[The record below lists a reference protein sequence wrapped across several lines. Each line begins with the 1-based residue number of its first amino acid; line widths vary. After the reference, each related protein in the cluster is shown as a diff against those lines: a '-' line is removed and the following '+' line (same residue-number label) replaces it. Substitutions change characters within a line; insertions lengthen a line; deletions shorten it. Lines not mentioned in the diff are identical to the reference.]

1 MQAILCIMAQLNVSV
16 LARHCMT
23 KCIEQLHERLHWRLT
38 CASIMQVM
46 KAFYLLPV
54 PQPGEEVEF
63 LPDRELQPVHYARPR
78 IVDLTERFVHRS
90 PLAAAEAE
98 AAEALQCWT
107 VACLCRSLSIDNI
120 ITFLTGVLATFSE
133 TFIIHLEPLPHWAG
147 APPT

>member
-1 MQAILCIMAQLNVSV
+1 M
-16 LARHCMT
+16 
-23 KCIEQLHERLHWRLT
+23 
-38 CASIMQVM
+38 
-46 KAFYLLPV
+46 LPV

-78 IVDLTERFVHRS
+78 IVDLAERFVHRS

-120 ITFLTGVLATFSE
+120 LTFLTGALRCAGMCAPVPSSTAIIIIIIITTTTTLRLIIFRLA
-133 TFIIHLEPLPHWAG
+133 
-147 APPT
+147 